1 MEVCSFWLG
10 KEGPYL
16 REELD
21 KERLVLK
28 VQLMEVYQFCRGKWF
43 KNSKKKKAERIK
55 TGLLVRV
62 VCLSGGQWVSA
73 LLGPHGQAIIILSLS
88 LFLFISQCAGSL
100 VICCLTIDAFIPQRQ
115 IIDAVVLNFKQ
126 PCVSVMKLPLEHVAS
141 LIKLHVT

>member
-62 VCLSGGQWVSA
+62 VCLSGGQ
-73 LLGPHGQAIIILSLS
+73 
-88 LFLFISQCAGSL
+88 
-100 VICCLTIDAFIPQRQ
+100 
-115 IIDAVVLNFKQ
+115 
-126 PCVSVMKLPLEHVAS
+126 
-141 LIKLHVT
+141 